1 MEMEARTMKNNILH
15 ARLTEEIK
23 DKLDQLAKLENRS
36 ITNMI
41 ETLIIEAY
49 EKKNT
54 KKECPDQ

>member
-1 MEMEARTMKNNILH
+1 MEARTMKNNILH
-15 ARLTEEIK
+15 ARLTEETK
-23 DKLDQLAKLENRS
+23 DKLEQLAKLENRS

-41 ETLIIEAY
+41 ETLIIAAY

>member
-1 MEMEARTMKNNILH
+1 MKNNILH
-15 ARLTEEIK
+15 ARLTEETK

-41 ETLIIEAY
+41 ETLIMEAY